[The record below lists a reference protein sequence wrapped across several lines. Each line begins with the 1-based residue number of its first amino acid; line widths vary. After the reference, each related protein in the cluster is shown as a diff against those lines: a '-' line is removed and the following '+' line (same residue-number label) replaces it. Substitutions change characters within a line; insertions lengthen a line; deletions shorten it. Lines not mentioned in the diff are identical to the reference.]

1 MNIPFIPVCAY
12 CFADLEVLERDNNGN
27 VISWICP
34 ECGEI
39 EYANEN

>member
-1 MNIPFIPVCAY
+1 MDIPYIPVCGY
-12 CFADLEVLERDNNGN
+12 CFADLEVLERDKNGN

-39 EYANEN
+39 EYTNEN